1 VHDAAWSAEVS
12 ATAIGVGREEAGGA
26 QRVLESS
33 REEETEASRQSGFE
47 QRRTRR
53 LASGE
58 GSMELLSLSLSSL
71 FRECEGS
78 VWITEAEL
86 YF

>member
-1 VHDAAWSAEVS
+1 VEVS
-12 ATAIGVGREEAGGA
+12 TTAIGVGREEAGGA

-47 QRRTRR
+47 QRRTWR

-58 GSMELLSLSLSSL
+58 GSMELLSLSLLCFESV
-71 FRECEGS
+71 REAFGS
-78 VWITEAEL
+78 PEAEL

>member
-1 VHDAAWSAEVS
+1 VRDAAWSAEVS
-12 ATAIGVGREEAGGA
+12 TTAIGVGREEARGA
-26 QRVLESS
+26 RRVLESS
-33 REEETEASRQSGFE
+33 REEEMEAFEAERLRATADTAAGVRRRQH
-47 QRRTRR
+47 R
-53 LASGE
+53 AA
-58 GSMELLSLSLSSL
+58 LSLSSL